1 MRIRMNK
8 YSVYLTT
15 ICMATSS
22 SLVFALTAQDQ
33 FLDAQYIS
41 AGINWSKLPMS
52 ERQIDFNSKSEVQ
65 YSDLMRLEP
74 IHLQSALDS
83 DAIDLFDEFW
93 VSSYK
98 LQNQNREHL
107 DLRSQ
112 RKADPAPRFK
122 PTIYQSKGIYSDA
135 NVRIETDDKIVI
147 SVGPRAAL

>member
-1 MRIRMNK
+1 MHIRMNK
-8 YSVYLTT
+8 YTVYLTT

-41 AGINWSKLPMS
+41 AGINWSKLPIS
-52 ERQIDFNSKSEVQ
+52 ERQRDIYSNTDGQ
-65 YSDLMRLEP
+65 SDLMRLAP